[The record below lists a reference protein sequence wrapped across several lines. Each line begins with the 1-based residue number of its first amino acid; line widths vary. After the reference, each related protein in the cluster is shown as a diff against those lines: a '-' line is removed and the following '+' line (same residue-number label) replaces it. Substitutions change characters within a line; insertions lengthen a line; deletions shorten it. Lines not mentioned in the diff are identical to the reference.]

1 VKARTGGEGGAW
13 RTRVILTIGAALA
26 LAALLT
32 GGCGILDRK
41 VCTDTDLSLPP
52 IHVTDPKAPVLLTAT
67 LTAGDQPLVGGS
79 VSFFIRTV
87 APARP
92 GPESGFRTGSATSGS
107 DGVARYSRTA
117 GLTDVLLVG
126 DRVTGYEAEFLP
138 LTKISGVNYCG
149 AKARGELRVQ

>member
-1 VKARTGGEGGAW
+1 MKARTGGEGGAW

-79 VSFFIRTV
+79 VSFFTARLPQPVPDRRAAFGRGAQRAAATALPATAARLGSPTSCSSVTV
-87 APARP
+87 SRATRP
-92 GPESGFRTGSATSGS
+92 SSCRSRRSAG
-107 DGVARYSRTA
+107 
-117 GLTDVLLVG
+117 
-126 DRVTGYEAEFLP
+126 
-138 LTKISGVNYCG
+138 
-149 AKARGELRVQ
+149 